1 MRNWSPIPTI
11 FLALVTIAGLTYG
24 VRWLR
29 IDASVEAMSVDN
41 DPDQAFFDE
50 MKGVFGNDESIL
62 IGVRSADAL
71 APKSLQ
77 GLRALTER
85 LEALPHVLEV
95 ESLTTVDDPISI
107 DGDLSVTPLV
117 PPVIDDRA
125 SEWVRGRVAAV
136 DLYRGT
142 LISNDQ
148 KVALAT
154 LRLEDLGGDEGS
166 RASLISAI
174 RESARDT
181 LGDSEFVIGG
191 HPFMK
196 VEIAHSMQ
204 RDLARFVPVSTGLM
218 VVILWLATTSLVSV
232 AVGLLVMTASIG
244 ATLGLM
250 GWLGRPIT
258 AVTNVIPALLLA
270 LSTAYVLHVLF
281 AVREEWA
288 RGGTSHDSVRRALRH
303 VARPTLMAGLTT
315 VIGFGVQGLS
325 SIAIVRDFGL
335 FLAFG
340 LAVGTALSLTV
351 APALLSVI
359 PIPRNVGSREIAW
372 LRRPLWRVGRI
383 AANRRW
389 VVMMVAIGCLGFS
402 AFGITRLAVDSSG
415 PSYFSEESEFRRSM
429 TFFAE
434 HFGGD
439 LIENVYLVGRP
450 GSFENPAKLE
460 RLLDLERE
468 LEALPEV
475 GRAISIADW
484 VREMNSAL
492 GEEGRIPKSDDA
504 VAQLLLLYESSG
516 QPGALSELR
525 SHDASAARVVVT
537 ARVQSSSESRR
548 LREKM
553 TALAMKYFPEET
565 GPSAV
570 VSTEMLLSKASDVL
584 AIEQTK
590 ELMLSAALIL
600 GLLFLQLGWR
610 DGLMATP
617 PNVLPVAMVL
627 GIMGFGEI
635 SLNVGTSLIASAALG
650 IAVDDTMH
658 LMERVNDAKRFWR
671 GRVGAVLEG
680 IMTVGRPVVF
690 VWASVTLGFLVLV
703 LSDFAV
709 IRDLGL
715 LMATCMTLCL
725 LGDLF
730 LLPAL
735 LLSFGDRSSG
745 RLEIESDVGEER
757 RRGVRLRVEE
767 PLMYLTHD
775 RKAGW
780 GWAESLSQEGAR
792 VVTRDGPIPRGEIQ
806 LLWVRGQRSGARGRV
821 LRVAPRSDGHEFAVA
836 FDLQP

>member
-1 MRNWSPIPTI
+1 
-11 FLALVTIAGLTYG
+11 
-24 VRWLR
+24 
-29 IDASVEAMSVDN
+29 MSVDD
-41 DPDQAFFDE
+41 DPDQTFFDE
-50 MKGVFGNDESIL
+50 MKQVFGNDESIL
-62 IGVRSADAL
+62 VGVRSGDAL
-71 APKSLQ
+71 APKSLRE
-77 GLRALTER
+77 LRALTDR

-107 DGDLSVTPLV
+107 DGDLSVRPLV
-117 PPVIDDRA
+117 PPVIDDQA
-125 SEWVRGRVAAV
+125 SEWVRNRVAAV
-136 DLYRGT
+136 ALYRGT
-142 LISNDQ
+142 LVSNDRQ
-148 KVALAT
+148 VALAT

-174 RESARDT
+174 RQAARDT
-181 LGDSEFVIGG
+181 LTDSEFVIGG

-196 VEIAHSMQ
+196 VEIAQAMQ
-204 RDLARFVPVSTGLM
+204 RDLGRFVPISTGLM
-218 VVILWLATTSLVSV
+218 VLILWLATNSLVSV
-232 AVGLLVMTASIG
+232 AVGILIMTASIG

-250 GWLGRPIT
+250 GWVGRPIT

-288 RGGTSHDSVRRALRH
+288 RGGTAHDAVRRALRH
-303 VARPTLMAGLTT
+303 VGRPTLMAGLTT
-315 VIGFGVQGLS
+315 MIGFGVQGLS

-340 LAVGTALSLTV
+340 LGIGTALSLTL
-351 APALLSVI
+351 APALLSVV
-359 PIPRNVGSREIAW
+359 PIPRDVAAREIAW

-389 VVMMVAIGCLGFS
+389 LVMIAAIGCLGFS
-402 AFGITRLAVDSSG
+402 AFGATRLAVDSSG

-429 TFFAE
+429 AFFSD

-439 LIENVYLVGRP
+439 VIENVYLTGQP
-450 GSFENPAKLE
+450 GSFHSSENLE
-460 RLLDLERE
+460 RLLEFERE

-492 GEEGRIPKSDDA
+492 GEQGRIPKNDDG

-516 QPGALSELR
+516 QPGALSDLR
-525 SHDASAARVVVT
+525 SPDASAARVIVT
-537 ARVQSSSESRR
+537 ARVQSSSESRQ
-548 LREKM
+548 LKETM

-584 AIEQTK
+584 AMEQTK
-590 ELMLSAALIL
+590 ELVLSAALIL

-627 GIMGFGEI
+627 GIMGLGGI

-658 LMERVNDAKRFWR
+658 LMERVNDAKRHWGAR
-671 GRVGAVLEG
+671 MGAVLEG
-680 IMTVGRPVVF
+680 IMSVGRPVVF
-690 VWASVTLGFLVLV
+690 VWASVTLGFLVLT

-715 LMATCMTLCL
+715 LMAVCMTLCL

-735 LLSFGDRSSG
+735 LMSFGDRSS
-745 RLEIESDVGEER
+745 RRIEIESDVGEER

-767 PLMYLTHD
+767 PLMYLTND
-775 RKAGW
+775 QKAGW

-792 VVTRDGPIPRGEIQ
+792 VVTRDGPIPRGEIR
-806 LLWVRGQRSGARGRV
+806 LLWARGQATSARGRV
-821 LRVAPRSDGHEFAVA
+821 LRVAPRADGHEFAVA